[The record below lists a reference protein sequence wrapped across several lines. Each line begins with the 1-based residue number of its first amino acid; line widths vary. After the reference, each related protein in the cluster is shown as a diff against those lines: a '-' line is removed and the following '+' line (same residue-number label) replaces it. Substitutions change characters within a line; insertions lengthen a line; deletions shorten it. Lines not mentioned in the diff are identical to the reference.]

1 MNNKY
6 KRELHVHGEGRP
18 FNTIFLYVHIH
29 TILGRIDSISS
40 IVIYTFYLLLHM
52 ASSDFKAILTNFG
65 FFCHESTLD
74 LSLSVCLFVWYFNK
88 ESSMAFDH
96 QFNHQSTLI
105 ISSTISY
112 PFCNFLT
119 CFLSS

>member
-6 KRELHVHGEGRP
+6 ERELHVHGEGRP

-74 LSLSVCLFVWYFNK
+74 LSLSVCLFVMVFQYRVING
-88 ESSMAFDH
+88 
-96 QFNHQSTLI
+96 L
-105 ISSTISY
+105 
-112 PFCNFLT
+112 
-119 CFLSS
+119 